1 MRYQYVE
8 MVNCQYAKAH
18 HRATHRSR
26 TTVNPE
32 RDGSQTADHFGLGK
46 RVSVDHFESRLLGRT
61 FDSFG
66 KASSNQYKGGCI
78 FMDRGSGYLVH
89 VEHQLGFSSI
99 ETIRAKQNFEKRAL
113 EHGVL
118 IQSYLTDSGAF
129 KASSLVDHIRNS
141 GQRIQYCGT
150 NAHHQNGVAERSI
163 RTLSNTS
170 RALILH
176 AAAHWPHGIDS
187 SLWPMA
193 VDYSVHIYNNTPDL
207 NGMCRPADPFTGEVV
222 PRHSLQDFHTW
233 GCPVFILD
241 PKLQSGQRLPRWQP
255 RSRQGVFMGLSTI
268 HSSEV
273 PLVLNTTTGSIPP
286 QFHVVFDDDFT
297 TVTSTEREK
306 DPPEFWSDLCLENTV
321 YIPVENAGSESST
334 SHLIDDWLTPE

>member
-1 MRYQYVE
+1 
-8 MVNCQYAKAH
+8 VNRQVNALVFEEANQNLTAGQKILLQWHSRFGHLRFRRVQSILRLFPFSAIKYASASKCDISTLKCATCQYAKAH
-18 HRATHRSR
+18 RRATHGSR

-32 RDGSQTADHFGLGK
+32 RDGSLTAEHLGPGK

-78 FMDRGSGYLVH
+78 FVDHGSGYLH
-89 VEHQLGFSSI
+89 VEHQLGFSAI

-113 EHGVL
+113 EHDVL
-118 IQSYLTDSGAF
+118 IQSYLTDSGTF
-129 KASSLVDHIRNS
+129 KASSFVDHIRNS

-150 NAHHQNGVAERSI
+150 NAAERSI
-163 RTLSNTS
+163 RTVSNMS

-187 SLWPMA
+187 SIWPMA
-193 VDYSVHIYNNTPDL
+193 VAHSVHIYNNTPDL
-207 NGMCRPADPFTGEVV
+207 NGMCPADLFTGEVI
-222 PRHSLQDFHTW
+222 PRHRLQDFHTW

-241 PKLQSGQRLPRWQP
+241 PKLQSGQKLPRWQP
-255 RSRQGVFMGLSTI
+255 HSRQGVFMGLSTI

-273 PLVLNTTTGSIPP
+273 PLVLNTTTGSITP
-286 QFHVVFDDDFT
+286 QFHV
-297 TVTSTEREK
+297 SR
-306 DPPEFWSDLCLENTV
+306 L
-321 YIPVENAGSESST
+321 
-334 SHLIDDWLTPE
+334 